1 MSSKVRC
8 ASCAVLAW
16 LTAASVCVA
25 AEGDYGP
32 RKGGVGGGLGLGQ
45 FVGNGDYSSGAQM
58 RFSFSGNFRY
68 VMTNH
73 WRWQFSPGLTWA
85 AYKKGEP
92 APFTDINFPA
102 DPTKNDYL
110 ALLVPMSAQLQFVTR
125 SGSWMYHL
133 GAGPGLYRVWVENRR
148 KVLRDPTTFDLHRGV
163 YPGVS
168 FEFGGER
175 FLKNITTT
183 SIELTTTTHY
193 VLATRDDQF
202 PNGYNDRVL
211 ATDLRIGVNYY
222 FDLIRAKRTGGNLP
236 GLPRN

>member
-16 LTAASVCVA
+16 LTAASVCFA
-25 AEGDYGP
+25 AEGDYAP

-45 FVGNGDYSSGAQM
+45 FFGNGDYSSGARP

-68 VMTNH
+68 VMTKH
-73 WRWQFSPGLTWA
+73 WRWQFSPGLTWT
-85 AYKKGEP
+85 AYKKEEP
-92 APFTDINFPA
+92 TPFVDINFPA
-102 DPTKNDYL
+102 DATKNDQL
-110 ALLVPMSAQLQFVTR
+110 ALLVPMSAQVQFVART
-125 SGSWMYHL
+125 GSWMMHL

-163 YPGVS
+163 YPGMS
-168 FEFGGER
+168 FELGGEK

-183 SIELTTTTHY
+183 SIEITSTTHY
-193 VLATRDDQF
+193 VLSRRNDQF
-202 PNGYNDRVL
+202 PNGYNDPVL
-211 ATDLRIGVNYY
+211 STDLRIGVNYY
-222 FDLIRAKRTGGNLP
+222 FDLIRAKRTGGALP